1 MDEIKSVLGISGI
14 SSSEYAWRSDGSDNL
29 KGAQI
34 DLLIDRA
41 DNVIN
46 LCEMKY
52 TESPFI
58 ITDDYCNELLNKKT
72 LFKEKT
78 KTKKGIQIILIS
90 MNGVAN
96 NQKYGIAQRVINGA
110 ELFS

>member
-1 MDEIKSVLGISGI
+1 M
-14 SSSEYAWRSDGSDNL
+14 

-52 TESPFI
+52 TESPFV
-58 ITDDYCNELLNKKT
+58 ITDDYCNDLLNKKT

-78 KTKKGIQIILIS
+78 KTKKGLQIILIS
-90 MNGVAN
+90 MNGIAN